1 MSARPIPGS
10 SHFAPYLGS
19 DLDPHLTEVPRATI
33 PHAIVPMVV
42 ENGPRGERAYDIYSL
57 LLKERVVYLGT
68 AVDSQVANSLVA
80 QLLWLD
86 REDSERDIS
95 LYVNSPGGEVYAG
108 LAIIDTM
115 NLIRAD
121 VSTIA
126 VGFSASMG
134 TAILAAGA
142 KGKRYALPSATI
154 HQHQALGG
162 ASGQTRD
169 VEIQAAELVRLNQ
182 RLHELLADRTG
193 RSIDEITRDFDR
205 DRFMDAYEAKE
216 YGLVDEVLEGASATE
231 APRRKAGFEV
241 GAGR

>member
-1 MSARPIPGS
+1 MNQPI
-10 SHFAPYLGS
+10 H
-19 DLDPHLTEVPRATI
+19 
-33 PHAIVPMVV
+33 PHAVVPMVV
-42 ENGPRGERAYDIYSL
+42 DSGPRGERAYDIYSL

-68 AVDSQVANSLVA
+68 QVESQMANSIVA

-86 REDSERDIS
+86 REDPDRDIS
-95 LYVNSPGGEVYAG
+95 MYVNSPGGEVYAG
-108 LAIIDTM
+108 MAIIDTM

-169 VEIQAAELVRLNQ
+169 VEIAAAELVRMNQ
-182 RLHELLADRTG
+182 RLRELLAERTG
-193 RSIDEITRDFDR
+193 RTVEEITRDFDR
-205 DRFMDAYEAKE
+205 DRYMTAEEAKE
-216 YGLVDEVLEGASATE
+216 YGLVDEVLAGASAVE
-231 APRRKAGFEV
+231 PKRKA
-241 GAGR
+241 ALT

>member
-1 MSARPIPGS
+1 MD
-10 SHFAPYLGS
+10 HTT
-19 DLDPHLTEVPRATI
+19 HLTHLTQPIQPQAV
-33 PHAIVPMVV
+33 VPMVV
-42 ENGPRGERAYDIYSL
+42 DSGPRGERAYDIYSL

-68 AVDSQVANSLVA
+68 QVESQMANSIVA

-86 REDSERDIS
+86 REDPDRDIS
-95 LYVNSPGGEVYAG
+95 MYVNSPGGEVYAG
-108 LAIIDTM
+108 MAIIDTM

-169 VEIQAAELVRLNQ
+169 VEIAAAELVRMNQ
-182 RLHELLADRTG
+182 RLRELLAERTG
-193 RSIDEITRDFDR
+193 RTVEEITRDFDR
-205 DRFMDAYEAKE
+205 DRYMTAEEAKE
-216 YGLVDEVLEGASATE
+216 YGLVDEVLAGTSAVE
-231 APRRKAGFEV
+231 PRRKAGFEV
-241 GAGR
+241 GV

>member
-1 MSARPIPGS
+1 MHQTSILSPLPPHVPQAPSA
-10 SHFAPYLGS
+10 
-19 DLDPHLTEVPRATI
+19 V
-33 PHAIVPMVV
+33 VPMVV
-42 ENGPRGERAYDIYSL
+42 EAGPRGERAYDIYSL

-68 AVDSQVANSLVA
+68 PVESQIANSIVA

-108 LAIIDTM
+108 MAIIDTM

-169 VEIQAAELVRLNQ
+169 VEIAAAELVRMNQ
-182 RLHELLADRTG
+182 RLRELLAERTG
-193 RSIDEITRDFDR
+193 RTVEEITRDFDR
-205 DRFMDAYEAKE
+205 DRYMTAEQAKE
-216 YGLVDEVLEGASATE
+216 YGLVDEVLAGASAVE
-231 APRRKAGFEV
+231 PRRKAGFA
-241 GAGR
+241 AG

>member
-1 MSARPIPGS
+1 MDPSILT
-10 SHFAPYLGS
+10 PY
-19 DLDPHLTEVPRATI
+19 ATP

-57 LLKERVVYLGT
+57 LLKERVVYLGQP
-68 AVDSQVANSLVA
+68 VESQIANSIVA

-108 LAIIDTM
+108 MAIIDTM

-162 ASGQTRD
+162 AQGQTRD
-169 VEIQAAELVRLNQ
+169 VEIHTNELLRMNQ
-182 RLHELLADRTG
+182 RLRELLAERTG
-193 RSIDEITRDFDR
+193 RTVEEIARDFDR

-216 YGLVDEVLEGASATE
+216 YGLVDEVLAGSALAE
-231 APRRKAGFEV
+231 PRRKAGFEV
-241 GAGR
+241 GALTS

>member
-1 MSARPIPGS
+1 MDPSILT
-10 SHFAPYLGS
+10 PY
-19 DLDPHLTEVPRATI
+19 PTP

-57 LLKERVVYLGT
+57 LLKERVVYLGQP
-68 AVDSQVANSLVA
+68 VESQIANSIVA

-108 LAIIDTM
+108 MAIIDTM

-162 ASGQTRD
+162 AQGQTRD
-169 VEIQAAELVRLNQ
+169 VEIHTNELLRMNQ
-182 RLHELLADRTG
+182 RLRELLAERTG
-193 RSIDEITRDFDR
+193 RTVEEIARDFDR

-216 YGLVDEVLEGASATE
+216 YGLVDEVLAGSALAE
-231 APRRKAGFEV
+231 PRRKAGFEV
-241 GAGR
+241 GALTS